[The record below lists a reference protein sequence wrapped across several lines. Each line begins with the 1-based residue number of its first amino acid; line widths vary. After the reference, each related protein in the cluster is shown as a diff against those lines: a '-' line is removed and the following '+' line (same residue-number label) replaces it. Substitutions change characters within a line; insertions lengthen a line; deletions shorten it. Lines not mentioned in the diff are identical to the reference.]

1 MIKEPKAKLPKWY
14 EYAQHIPLNKLMP
27 SSAAEKYHVAA
38 IAAIVNMLVEIV
50 NDINQRPPNI
60 NNPTNALVLSSQ

>member
-1 MIKEPKAKLPKWY
+1 
-14 EYAQHIPLNKLMP
+14 MP